1 MRLSSHTQLARLT
14 LPRTLK
20 IWLAVAGSAELV
32 AAAVLIGL
40 PASAYGLRLFAGMLA
55 ALGIHSLVS
64 MHQTPYSM
72 RTLLNLRILTA
83 GAVCLASGLELM
95 LRWPEV
101 PGSLMLVLITYSAVS
116 IPLWFYWLVRVGRLP
131 Q

>member
-14 LPRTLK
+14 LPRKLK
-20 IWLAVAGSAELV
+20 ICLAVAGGAELV
-32 AAAVLIGL
+32 AAAVLISL
-40 PASAYGLRLFAGMLA
+40 PASVYGLRLFAGMLG

-64 MHQTPYSM
+64 LQQTPYSM

-83 GAVCLASGLELM
+83 GAVCLASGVELL
-95 LRWPEV
+95 LRWPEM
-101 PGSLMLVLITYSAVS
+101 PGSLMLALSVYSAVS